1 MFVQLSMWRLYI
13 CLDFT
18 SLQVQVFQYLTFK
31 CLYCKICRIPL
42 RRSRFS
48 KTRPVS
54 PSGQD
59 GLERPENGK
68 KSVVYLSQ
76 FIFRRKSALVELTS
90 AARINKVGTERGE
103 RRSAVSSPIQRRT
116 GWLGSLHHKEE
127 DGDDDDKDD
136 DGDDGDVDG
145 KDDDGKDDFLRKFYR
160 ALGS

>member
-1 MFVQLSMWRLYI
+1 MSEVYIYVFLAECFSFCITLYVRSFVQHFCPALKVKVLY
-13 CLDFT
+13 LFGFH
-18 SLQVQVFQYLTFK
+18 VQVFQYLTFK

-68 KSVVYLSQ
+68 RSVVYLSQ
-76 FIFRRKSALVELTS
+76 FIFGRKSALLVEPTS

-116 GWLGSLHHKEE
+116 G
-127 DGDDDDKDD
+127 
-136 DGDDGDVDG
+136 
-145 KDDDGKDDFLRKFYR
+145 
-160 ALGS
+160 